1 MTLNFVS
8 FFFFERKS
16 QQTLFKQNQ
25 VIQWRREKR
34 DIPPSFSFAILTK
47 ARTARLHRKDRLAK
61 EIK

>member
-8 FFFFERKS
+8 FFFQTKP